1 MNAIH
6 YSLTIFTLFLI
17 FLQIRAIILPC
28 DFSFDKK
35 YGYTCR
41 VGDISIT
48 KSHVKIK
55 RIGGNHIEE
64 RKLFNRTDTDVL
76 RVIMFDRSINFL
88 PVNITHFFPYLRT
101 LQVKKCGLQRLTR
114 APDLRFTLRRMYLGF
129 NEIKNVPEKYFW
141 HFCRLETLSLHGNQI
156 SNIPRMA
163 FRDLISLKRLSLS
176 NNHLKS
182 IDSVLFTNCLNLE
195 YVDLENNSLQ
205 YIESKLFSNQ
215 PRLYKLLMRNNQIG
229 AIESEFLSRLKYN
242 ETGFNVLLS
251 GNRCIDNFVF
261 PRDGNYEDLQRL
273 FVSNCKPPQTRLEST
288 TPKTTPKPKKK
299 PKYRTPDM
307 IFFENCTWN
316 IHKDYAHHF
325 KHGF

>member
-1 MNAIH
+1 MNAIIF
-6 YSLTIFTLFLI
+6 SLTLFLI
-17 FLQIRAIILPC
+17 IFKIYAIILPC

-41 VGDISIT
+41 VGDINIT

-76 RVIMFDRSINFL
+76 RVIMFNRTINFL
-88 PVNITHFFPYLRT
+88 PVNITYYFPYLRT
-101 LQVKKCGLQRLTR
+101 LQVKKCGLKRLTR
-114 APDLRFTLRRMYLGF
+114 APDLRFTLRRLYLGF
-129 NEIKNVPEKYFW
+129 NEIKNIPEKYFW

-163 FRDLISLKRLSLS
+163 FRDLISLKRLSLN
-176 NNHLKS
+176 NNHLMS

-195 YVDLENNSLQ
+195 YIDLENNLLQ

-215 PRLYKLLMRNNQIG
+215 PRLYKVLMRNNQIG

-242 ETGFNVLLS
+242 ETGFYALLG
-251 GNRCIDNFVF
+251 GNRCIDNFEF
-261 PRDGNYEDLQRL
+261 PLDGNYEDMRRL
-273 FVSNCKPPQTRLEST
+273 FVINCPPPPARLEPT
-288 TPKTTPKPKKK
+288 TPRTTTKAKKK
-299 PKYRTPDM
+299 PKYKTPDM
-307 IFFENCTWN
+307 IFYENCTWN
-316 IHKDYAHHF
+316 IHADYAHHF
-325 KHGF
+325 KPGF